1 MCKNL
6 IFKTPSFK
14 MDQRARYLNQI
25 AENLGSA
32 YKLPKFGIDRSTQ
45 LWELARTIFLNKT
58 SGDNLSSHQ

>member
-45 LWELARTIFLNKT
+45 L
-58 SGDNLSSHQ
+58 